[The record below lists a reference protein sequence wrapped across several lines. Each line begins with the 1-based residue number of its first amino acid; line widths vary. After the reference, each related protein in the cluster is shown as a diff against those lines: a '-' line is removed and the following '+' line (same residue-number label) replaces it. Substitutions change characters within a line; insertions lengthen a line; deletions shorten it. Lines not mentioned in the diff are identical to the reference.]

1 VLEYYNKIN
10 KLCIEASYWV
20 MYSSTQRRAPMQP
33 MEKETR
39 LPQNPKEPKPQPK
52 RPSRERV
59 FENLEKWAN
68 SPGLQPPK

>member
-1 VLEYYNKIN
+1 
-10 KLCIEASYWV
+10 